1 MENNKIFWRKVPS
14 VTNLL
19 LCGMFI
25 PVGILH
31 ASESYGQRVMIDLTA
46 ENMTVKEV
54 LEQIESQ
61 SDFDF
66 FYNNAH
72 VDLNR
77 QVTVPD
83 EGEELFTIL
92 DSVFE
97 GTGVKYVVMD
107 KKIVL
112 STEAETTQSV
122 QQKQKIS
129 GRVVDAS
136 GEPIIGA
143 TIKEKGTSNGTISDF
158 DGNFVLE
165 VSPSSVLEIS
175 YIGYQSQTIKSDGS
189 QPLSITLKEDTQTLE
204 EVVVVGYGVQKK
216 ANLTGAVSSVKMDEI
231 LGDRPVTSVSDAL
244 LGAMPGLQVTGTSGR
259 PGSEMSF
266 NIRGTNS
273 INGGNPLVLVDNVE
287 MDINHCWALSPS

>member
-92 DSVFE
+92 DF
-97 GTGVKYVVMD
+97 
-107 KKIVL
+107 
-112 STEAETTQSV
+112 Q
-122 QQKQKIS
+122 
-129 GRVVDAS
+129 R
-136 GEPIIGA
+136 
-143 TIKEKGTSNGTISDF
+143 
-158 DGNFVLE
+158 
-165 VSPSSVLEIS
+165 
-175 YIGYQSQTIKSDGS
+175 
-189 QPLSITLKEDTQTLE
+189 
-204 EVVVVGYGVQKK
+204 
-216 ANLTGAVSSVKMDEI
+216 
-231 LGDRPVTSVSDAL
+231 
-244 LGAMPGLQVTGTSGR
+244 
-259 PGSEMSF
+259 F
-266 NIRGTNS
+266 NIT
-273 INGGNPLVLVDNVE
+273 V
-287 MDINHCWALSPS
+287 